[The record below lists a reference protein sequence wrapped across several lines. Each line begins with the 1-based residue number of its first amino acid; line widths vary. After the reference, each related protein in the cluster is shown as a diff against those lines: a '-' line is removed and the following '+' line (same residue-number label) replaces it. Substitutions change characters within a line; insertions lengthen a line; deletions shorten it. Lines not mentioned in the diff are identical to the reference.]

1 MTVRAYMTKML
12 IVEDN
17 KNFRQELKYLVAS
30 RFPHLNIEE
39 ALDEKEAL
47 EKISSFLPDFIF
59 TDINLSGG
67 SGLELTS
74 KIKRTYS
81 NIIII
86 IISSYDLPE
95 YRNAAKQSGADYF
108 VSKGGSSSV
117 EILALVESILAT
129 LDSKD

>member
-1 MTVRAYMTKML
+1 MTKML

-17 KNFRQELKYLVAS
+17 KSFRQELKYLVAS

-47 EKISSFLPDFIF
+47 EKISSSLPDFIF
-59 TDINLSGG
+59 MDINLGG
-67 SGLELTS
+67 ESGLELTS

-81 NIIII
+81 DIVII

-108 VSKGGSSSV
+108 VSKGGSSAG
-117 EILALVESILAT
+117 EILALVESILTT
-129 LDSKD
+129 LNPKD

>member
-1 MTVRAYMTKML
+1 MTKML

-17 KNFRQELKYLVAS
+17 KSFRQELKYLVAS

-39 ALDEKEAL
+39 ALDGNEAL
-47 EKISSFLPDFIF
+47 EKISSSLPDFIF
-59 TDINLSGG
+59 MDINLSGE

-81 NIIII
+81 DIVII

-108 VSKGGSSSV
+108 VSKGGSSSG
-117 EILALVESILAT
+117 EILALVESILTT
-129 LDSKD
+129 LNPKD

>member
-1 MTVRAYMTKML
+1 MTKML
-12 IVEDN
+12 IVDDN
-17 KNFRQELKYLVAS
+17 KSFRQELKYLVAS

-39 ALDEKEAL
+39 ALDGKEAL
-47 EKISSFLPDFIF
+47 EKISSSLPDFIF
-59 TDINLSGG
+59 MDINLSGE

-81 NIIII
+81 DIVII

-108 VSKGGSSSV
+108 VSKGGSSAG
-117 EILALVESILAT
+117 EILALVESILTT
-129 LDSKD
+129 LNPKD

>member
-1 MTVRAYMTKML
+1 MTKML

-17 KNFRQELKYLVAS
+17 KSFRQELKYLVAS

-39 ALDEKEAL
+39 AMDKNEAL
-47 EKISSFLPDFIF
+47 EKISSSLPDFIF
-59 TDINLSGG
+59 MDINLRGEN
-67 SGLELTS
+67 GLELTS

-81 NIIII
+81 DIVII

-108 VSKGGSSSV
+108 VSKGGSSSG
-117 EILALVESILAT
+117 EILALVESILTT
-129 LDSKD
+129 LNPKD